1 MHFMKS
7 VIRVSHQKAQ
17 KCTYG
22 ANSIKLNAFYYSIN
36 LIRNHISVTT
46 KKHAF
51 TVIVSWAALAVI
63 WKSYV
68 TERMYERQ
76 GWRDGQM

>member
-22 ANSIKLNAFYYSIN
+22 ANPIKLNAFYYSIN

-46 KKHAF
+46 KNMHLLLLF
-51 TVIVSWAALAVI
+51 PGLHLL
-63 WKSYV
+63 
-68 TERMYERQ
+68 
-76 GWRDGQM
+76 